1 MAGSAR
7 ESVVQFRAGRG
18 KRCALTAG
26 EPLIAEV
33 RKHVLRGLNRKE
45 NDMKNCLLVTL
56 LCSAVLVSAAFAQ
69 QTTLSSNDRPASASQ
84 QASSQDFWD
93 GEQPSLGALI
103 FHPMATKEYV
113 RRHVQPIR
121 DRINELDEITINDA
135 RTIREVDARAQQGI
149 QLASAKAN
157 AADEHATDADNKAQ
171 AAHQTLSALDP
182 RIAKVETVVG
192 SLDQYKTGQQTE
204 IRFRPG
210 QTVLSKQAKDALD
223 EMTGQLKG
231 QRGYILEV
239 QGYAS
244 GNGQA
249 AIATSRKVADS
260 VVRYLVLNHEI
271 PEYRIYVLGMG
282 NAPTDSNAHGIRVEV
297 SLLKNELEQTAQK

>member
-1 MAGSAR
+1 M
-7 ESVVQFRAGRG
+7 VQFRAGRG
-18 KRCALTAG
+18 NPYAFATD
-26 EPLIAEV
+26 EPLLRMLAKQV
-33 RKHVLRGLNRKE
+33 FRGLNWKE
-45 NDMKNCLLVTL
+45 NDMKNRLLVTL
-56 LCSAVLVSAAFAQ
+56 LCSAVLVAAAFGQ
-69 QTTLSSNDRPASASQ
+69 QTASSSNDRPASTTQ
-84 QASSQDFWD
+84 QTSNQDFWD

-103 FHPMATKEYV
+103 LHPMATKEYV

-135 RTIREVDARAQQGI
+135 KTIREVDARAQHGI

-157 AADEHATDADNKAQ
+157 AADEHATDAANKAQ
-171 AAHQTLSALDP
+171 MAHQTLSALDP
-182 RIAKVETVVG
+182 RITKVETVVG

-223 EMTGQLKG
+223 EMAGQLKG

-239 QGYAS
+239 QGFAS
-244 GNGQA
+244 GQGQA

-282 NAPTDSNAHGIRVEV
+282 NVATDSNAHGIRVEV